1 MKRYLPAFLEL
12 PFEGQPGT
20 ESLLAAIAMARQFH
34 RGELREIPASAIE
47 FATGAWRASL
57 LKAFDRRL
65 WRTGPRR
72 VIRSGRVTRT
82 ELVYP
87 WNQQVTEVR

>member
-1 MKRYLPAFLEL
+1 MNRYLPAFLEL

-47 FATGAWRASL
+47 FARGPGV
-57 LKAFDRRL
+57 RRC
-65 WRTGPRR
+65 
-72 VIRSGRVTRT
+72 
-82 ELVYP
+82 
-87 WNQQVTEVR
+87 